1 VVKIPADSYV
11 TELEG
16 SGEAS
21 THRIQLIHCLGLAQR
36 AEEWRFDRGAGYP
49 LNKDAGAG
57 TIDMLE
63 ECWI

>member
-1 VVKIPADSYV
+1 MVKVPANPKV
-11 TELEG
+11 TKLE
-16 SGEAS
+16 SNCDAA